1 MNQFK
6 DIQLTPDIKRV
17 LRRNNSDFLENLT
30 SLLEEHNLK
39 ITSSISE
46 LQESIRKTIEK
57 LEE

>member
-46 LQESIRKTIEK
+46 LQECVRKSIKK